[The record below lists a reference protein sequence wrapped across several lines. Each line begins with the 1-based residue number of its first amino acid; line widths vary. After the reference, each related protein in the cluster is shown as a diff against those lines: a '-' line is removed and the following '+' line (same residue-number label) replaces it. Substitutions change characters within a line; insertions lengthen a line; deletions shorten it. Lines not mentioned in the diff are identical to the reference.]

1 MNCLSAL
8 AATKA
13 RRMSRPLIELALA
26 GVYKRTV
33 AASLDRIW
41 ENVFDWEHLAHL
53 HESSFTTCELIER
66 GNAGWRVALTFRG
79 GAATQIIE
87 LRADRANGRYV
98 STTLAGDGAGT
109 EIRVMLTE
117 RAQHSTAVRVEF
129 HLPESDSAR
138 LARLGE
144 AYCATYARLWD
155 EDEAMMRH
163 REAALARPKR
173 TVPADASIDLGPEAA
188 VRKALPL
195 TFELCT
201 VPFRIVELDGSL
213 VAHSTVCPHW
223 LGPLADTQIK
233 HGAVRCPWHG
243 YSFDV
248 RSGRCLSGQRLTLA
262 TAPAV
267 TVVDGRVLAVSRARR

>member
-1 MNCLSAL
+1 
-8 AATKA
+8 
-13 RRMSRPLIELALA
+13 MSKPSINLVLA

-98 STTLAGDGAGT
+98 SKTLAGDGAGT

-117 RAQHSTAVRVEF
+117 LAPHSTDVRVEF
-129 HLPESDSAR
+129 HLPECDSVR

-144 AYCATYARLWD
+144 AYCAAYARLWD

-195 TFELCT
+195 NFELCT
-201 VPFRIVELDGSL
+201 VPFRIVEFDGSL
-213 VAHSTVCPHW
+213 VAHSTICPHW
-223 LGPLADTQIK
+223 LGPLADAQIED
-233 HGAVRCPWHG
+233 GAVRCPWHG

-248 RSGRCLSGQRLTLA
+248 RSGRCLSGQRLML
-262 TAPAV
+262 APAPVV
-267 TVVDGRVLAVSRARR
+267 TVVDGRVLAVSRAPR